1 MKNTTIIFL
10 FFMVIFSGYTAM
22 VSTGKMPVNPLN
34 GAQWELVNSLSV
46 PIVIFVLF
54 LLLYVFFKRVN

>member
-1 MKNTTIIFL
+1 
-10 FFMVIFSGYTAM
+10 M

-34 GAQWELVNSLSV
+34 GAQWQLVNSLSV